1 MATDLTLTPVLQDG
15 DKLTRAEF
23 ITAWENLP
31 DLKRAEL
38 VQGVV
43 HMPSP
48 VAAEHGDRE
57 NDAAGWT
64 YYYKA
69 ATPGCASGNNATTF
83 LLEDAPQ
90 SDVNLRLLPEYGGKS
105 WIENKYLHGSPEM
118 FVEISYSSEA
128 HDLGPKLELYEQ
140 AGVQEYVVV
149 LIQRHEI
156 RWHQLVNG
164 KYELLRADADGI
176 WRSRVFPGLW
186 LDGTAMLDGNAP
198 QVLATLQL
206 GIASDE
212 HQKFVAEL
220 ANRKK

>member
-1 MATDLTLTPVLQDG
+1 MATDLSLTPALQDG
-15 DKLTRAEF
+15 DKLTRDEF
-23 ITAWENLP
+23 IAMWENLP
-31 DLKRAEL
+31 DIKRAEL

-64 YYYKA
+64 YCYKV
-69 ATPGCASGNNATTF
+69 ATPGCASGNNSTTF
-83 LLEDAPQ
+83 MLDDAPQ
-90 SDVNLRLLPEYGGKS
+90 SDVNLRILPEYGGKS

-140 AGVQEYVVV
+140 AGVQEYLVVSI
-149 LIQRHEI
+149 LRQEI
-156 RWHQLVNG
+156 RWHQLVNR
-164 KYELLRADADGI
+164 KYELMQPDADGV

-186 LDGTAMLDGNAP
+186 LDGAAMLDGNAP
-198 QVLATLQL
+198 QVLAKLQEGL
-206 GIASDE
+206 ASDE
-212 HQKFVAEL
+212 HQKFVADL
-220 ANRKK
+220 AKRKK